1 MHNVLFVL
9 LRRIRTPLILLI
21 VVYAI
26 SVLGFVLIPGVDDK
40 GQPWHMGFFHAF
52 YVVSYTATT
61 IGFGELPYLF
71 TSAQRLWSILVI
83 YASVVTWLYSI
94 GALFTVLQDP
104 GLRSLMVRHAFQ
116 REVARIREPF
126 YLICGYGD
134 TGTLL
139 VRALA
144 ESDIRAVALD
154 INQECINALKL
165 EDMPLHVPG
174 WCADASH
181 PDTLTVAGLTN
192 HNCIGVIAIT
202 NSDDVNLR
210 IAITA
215 RLLHPHLT
223 TVCRAET
230 LEAEKNMSAF
240 GADHIINP
248 FSTFAGRL
256 AMALHSPGLYLL
268 YEWMTVT
275 QAEDLREPIFPPHG
289 HWILCGYGRFG
300 KAVYERLTAEGIA
313 VTIIEADHA
322 RTSPPPGSIQGRG
335 SESDALRKAGID
347 TAVGMVV
354 GTDNDATNLSVALIA
369 RSLNPNLFMVV
380 RQNQHQNEATFFAA
394 NLQLVMQRAVVIAH
408 KIFALVTTPLLP
420 EFLLLART
428 QGNDWANVLVARI
441 GGIVGDESPYTW
453 IIEVNDT
460 ATPAIAT
467 ALQTGCKVRV
477 GDLFLDPGNRA
488 DTLPGLPLL
497 LMRENKPTLLPLDEH
512 YLALGDR
519 LLLCGRIEVSE
530 QMKLILYNH
539 NALNYV
545 LTGIDRPAGL
555 LWDWLTKKRKR
566 GKAEL
571 TRLSRTV

>member
-1 MHNVLFVL
+1 MQNVLFLL

-26 SVLGFVLIPGVDDK
+26 SVLGFVLIPGVDAA

-71 TSAQRLWSILVI
+71 TDAQRLWTILII
-83 YASVVTWLYSI
+83 YSSVLTWLYSI
-94 GALFTVLQDP
+94 GSLFTALQDP
-104 GLRSLMVRHAFQ
+104 GLRSLMVRNAFQ
-116 REVARIREPF
+116 REVARIHEPF

-139 VRALA
+139 ARALA
-144 ESDIRAVALD
+144 ESDVQSVVLD

-165 EDMPLHVPG
+165 EDLPMHVPG

-181 PDTLTVAGLTN
+181 PDSLTVAGLTN
-192 HNCIGVIAIT
+192 LNCIGVIALT

-230 LEAEKNMSAF
+230 QEAEKNMAAF
-240 GADHIINP
+240 GTNHIINP
-248 FSTFAGRL
+248 YSTFAGRL
-256 AMALHSPGLYLL
+256 AMALHSPGTYLL

-275 QAEDLREPIFPPHG
+275 QNEALREPIFPPHG

-300 KAVYERLTAEGIA
+300 KAVHERLSAEGIA

-322 RTSPPPGSIQGRG
+322 STSPPPGSVQGRG
-335 SESDALRKAGID
+335 SEPDALRQAGIE
-347 TAVGMVV
+347 TAVGIVV
-354 GTDNDATNLSVALIA
+354 GTDNDATNLSVALTA
-369 RSLNPNLFMVV
+369 RLLNPNLFMVA

-394 NLQLVMQRAVVIAH
+394 NLQLVMQRAIVIAH

-420 EFLLLART
+420 EFLSLART
-428 QGNDWANVLVARI
+428 QGNEWANVLVARI
-441 GGIVGDESPYTW
+441 GGIVGDKAPYTW
-453 IIEVNDT
+453 IVEVDDAN
-460 ATPAIAT
+460 TPAIAA
-467 ALQTGCKVRV
+467 ALQAGIKIHV
-477 GDLFLDPGNRA
+477 GHLFMDPSNRA
-488 DTLPGLPLL
+488 DTLPGLTLL
-497 LMRENKPTLLPLDEH
+497 LMRENNPTLLPLDEH
-512 YLALGDR
+512 QLAIGDR
-519 LLLCGRIEVSE
+519 LLLCGHIEVSE
-530 QMKLILYNH
+530 QMKLTLYNH

-545 LTGIDRPAGL
+545 LTGVDRPAGFI
-555 LWDWLTKKRKR
+555 WDWLTRQR
-566 GKAEL
+566 
-571 TRLSRTV
+571 S

>member
-1 MHNVLFVL
+1 MQNVLFLL

-26 SVLGFVLIPGVDDK
+26 SVLGFVLIPGVDAA
-40 GQPWHMGFFHAF
+40 GQPWRMGFFHAF

-71 TSAQRLWSILVI
+71 TDAQRLWTILII
-83 YASVVTWLYSI
+83 YASVIAWLYSI
-94 GALFTVLQDP
+94 GSLFTALQDP
-104 GLRSLMVRHAFQ
+104 GLRSLMVRNAFQ
-116 REVARIREPF
+116 REVARIHEPF

-139 VRALA
+139 ARALA
-144 ESDIRAVALD
+144 ESDVQSVVLD

-165 EDMPLHVPG
+165 EDLPMHVPG

-181 PDTLTVAGLTN
+181 PDSLTAAGLTN
-192 HNCIGVIAIT
+192 LNCIGVIALT

-230 LEAEKNMSAF
+230 QEAEKNMAAF
-240 GADHIINP
+240 GTNHIINP
-248 FSTFAGRL
+248 YSTFAGRL
-256 AMALHSPGLYLL
+256 AMALHSPGTYLL

-275 QAEDLREPIFPPHG
+275 QNEALREPIFPPHG

-300 KAVYERLTAEGIA
+300 KAVHERLSAEGIA

-322 RTSPPPGSIQGRG
+322 STSPPPGSVQGRG
-335 SESDALRKAGID
+335 SEPDVLRQAGIE
-347 TAVGMVV
+347 TAVGIVA
-354 GTDNDATNLSVALIA
+354 GTDNDATNLSVALSA
-369 RSLNPNLFMVV
+369 RLLNPNLFMVA

-394 NLQLVMQRAVVIAH
+394 NLQLVMQRAIVIAH

-420 EFLLLART
+420 EFLSLART
-428 QGNDWANVLVARI
+428 QGNEWANVLVARI
-441 GGIVGDESPYTW
+441 GGIVGDKAPYTW
-453 IIEVNDT
+453 IVEVND
-460 ATPAIAT
+460 ANTPAIAA
-467 ALQTGCKVRV
+467 ALQAGIKIHVSH
-477 GDLFLDPGNRA
+477 LFMDPSNRA
-488 DTLPGLPLL
+488 DTLPGLTLL
-497 LMRENKPTLLPLDEH
+497 LMRENNPTLLPLEEH
-512 YLALGDR
+512 ELAIGDR
-519 LLLCGRIEVSE
+519 LLLCGHIEVSE
-530 QMKLILYNH
+530 QMKLTLYNH

-545 LTGIDRPAGL
+545 LTGVERPAGFI
-555 LWDWLTKKRKR
+555 WDWF
-566 GKAEL
+566 
-571 TRLSRTV
+571 TRQRS